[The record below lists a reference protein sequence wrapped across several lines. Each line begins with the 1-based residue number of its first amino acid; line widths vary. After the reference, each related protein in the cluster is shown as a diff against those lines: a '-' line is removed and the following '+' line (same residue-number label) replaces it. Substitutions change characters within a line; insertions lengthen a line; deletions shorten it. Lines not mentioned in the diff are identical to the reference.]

1 MWWSKNTPSSSE
13 LWRRTGG
20 EDGCS
25 CRWQD
30 ASECNRILLLLL
42 DSVLVLVLVPNTAA
56 AGNTLI
62 TPVVPAGQIQRP
74 SVMTSQ
80 RVLSHIH
87 RCTQRTQSYLR
98 LTCSLQSGPLVGGR
112 DRPCVRCRSVC
123 WSAGAELLL
132 LLPPGEPLRQV
143 RTA

>member
-1 MWWSKNTPSSSE
+1 M
-13 LWRRTGG
+13 LWRSGGG

-25 CRWQD
+25 CRWQYVRK
-30 ASECNRILLLLL
+30 CNRILLLLI

-62 TPVVPAGQIQRP
+62 TPVVPAVQILRP

-80 RVLSHIH
+80 RVPSHIH

-98 LTCSLQSGPLVGGR
+98 LTCSLQSGPLVDGR

-123 WSAGAELLL
+123 WSAGAELPLL
-132 LLPPGEPLRQV
+132 LGEPLRQV
-143 RTA
+143 RTV